1 MYQCEC
7 HVSNILKH
15 CVLHTVFLQ
24 LCIPL
29 FGTYPLF
36 KCSLFA
42 FFPSL
47 CKWNTAIQQRARAF
61 LQGIVMFCPNLF
73 FHMISGGHFPF
84 TFPQNSAISVFLSS
98 LAVAFILK
106 SIAIWREA
114 NEELSRCLQV
124 RRLNIVRYQFSLNCY
139 INLMQSQQ
147 VRILAGS
154 FYRN

>member
-24 LCIPL
+24 LCTPCL
-29 FGTYPLF
+29 AHTLN
-36 KCSLFA
+36 LNA
-42 FFPSL
+42 L
-47 CKWNTAIQQRARAF
+47 CLLSSHLCANGTAIQQRARAF

-147 VRILAGS
+147 V
-154 FYRN
+154 